1 MIFKNI
7 AALVA
12 ANITLTIQV
21 ASAEAGKLEV
31 SVIPASTGKASGRAL
46 VAKSFVATPEELDA
60 EFADVIK
67 SFSAVNLSLSE
78 QLTAVQAEA
87 DQLVA
92 DAKAEANAKEASKV
106 ALKAPGKLA
115 NRKGGATPSLSD
127 PDEGDEDEDGSDAD
141 GGHNTLASDTTLA
154 KELASATAATSAN
167 QQKSPAANA
176 TVPMAF
182 TL

>member
-1 MIFKNI
+1 MIFTNI

-31 SVIPASTGKASGRAL
+31 SVIPASTGKASGRNL

-60 EFADVIK
+60 EFADVIQ

-92 DAKAEANAKEASKV
+92 DAKAEANAKAASKV
-106 ALKAPGKLA
+106 ALKAPGRPA
-115 NRKGGATPSLSD
+115 IGKGRATPSLSD
-127 PDEGDEDEDGSDAD
+127 PDEGDEDEGGSGAD
-141 GGHNTLASDTTLA
+141 GGHDTLASDTTLA
-154 KELASATAATSAN
+154 KELASATSAN
-167 QQKSPAANA
+167 QQKSPAASA